1 MKIFKTALL
10 LALLLAGGDLA
21 AQIGGDYS
29 YQFLQLSP
37 SARATALGGVIPAIK
52 DGDLGLAYHHPAML
66 SDETHRSIGFH
77 HSFAP
82 GGIGQGLL
90 SYGHSLK
97 DKNIHLQGGIQ
108 YIDYGD
114 FQGYDRIGTAT
125 SPFSAAEYSFFVG
138 ASREIYSDL
147 SMGANFKFI
156 SSRLGAYSS
165 TAVAM
170 DLSFLYYKESQRFGA
185 SLLIRNLGTQLSLY
199 EEVDENLP
207 LDIQLSVTKRLEHL
221 PFRMGL
227 VMHSLNR
234 WDLSYDDPRLD
245 EQGTLFGDDEST
257 DELGFIDK
265 FSRHLVLSGEFL
277 LGPQENFRLRFSYSN
292 QRRAELKVASFR
304 NLAGFS
310 MGLGLRANRF
320 IIDYGAGIYHVAGT
334 AHHISIRTSL
344 DKFGKDRE
352 L

>member
-1 MKIFKTALL
+1 MKTLSIAVVVLL
-10 LALLLAGGDLA
+10 STLGSGMQ

-66 SDETHRSIGFH
+66 SEETHRSIGFH

-114 FQGYDRIGTAT
+114 FRGYDRLGTETA
-125 SPFSAAEYSFFVG
+125 PFSGAEYSFFVG
-138 ASREIYSDL
+138 ASREIYEDL
-147 SMGANFKFI
+147 SMGANMKFI
-156 SSRLGAYSS
+156 TSRLGTYSS
-165 TAVAM
+165 AAVAM

-199 EEVDENLP
+199 DEVDEELP

-221 PFRMGL
+221 PFRMGAVL
-227 VMHSLNR
+227 HSLNR
-234 WDLSYDDPRLD
+234 WDLSFDDPRLD
-245 EQGTLFGDDEST
+245 EQGTLFGDDDSAA
-257 DELGFIDK
+257 ELGFLDK

-277 LGPQENFRLRFSYSN
+277 LGPEENFRLRFSYSN
-292 QRRAELKVASFR
+292 QRRAELKVAPFR

-344 DKFGKDRE
+344 DKFSKDRE